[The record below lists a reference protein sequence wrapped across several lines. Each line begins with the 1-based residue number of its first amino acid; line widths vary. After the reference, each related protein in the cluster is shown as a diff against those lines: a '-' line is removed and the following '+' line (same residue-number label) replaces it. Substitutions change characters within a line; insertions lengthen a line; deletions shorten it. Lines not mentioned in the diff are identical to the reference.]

1 MERNRLTV
9 GATLPAVL
17 ALALAA
23 PLGLVGCKG
32 GDPDA
37 STGAPVEDALDGA
50 ADAADDAAD
59 TAIDAVG
66 DAADAADAAG
76 ETLDDVTNGVE
87 DAADAADAAGDAVE
101 EAVNEVV
108 ESAQDLTHPDGL
120 NRFAAGGKIDDA
132 AMASYWTSMEIEI
145 DGEPKGT
152 MTFELWPDGA
162 PITVRNHLRLVD
174 EGFYDGLTVHR
185 IIRNFMVQG
194 GCPNGNGAGNS
205 PHGTI
210 QAEFSR
216 APERSHE
223 YGVLSMARTQA
234 PNTASSQFFIV
245 CDNRGGKQL
254 DGSYATFGRL
264 TSGVSTL
271 EAIATVR
278 PRDGNGMNPAKR
290 VVIVDAEVHEG
301 TPPKGETIQR
311 PN

>member
-1 MERNRLTV
+1 MVPRMERNRLTV
-9 GATLPAVL
+9 GATLPAFL
-17 ALALAA
+17 ALVLAA

-32 GDPDA
+32 GDPEG
-37 STGAPVEDALDGA
+37 SSGAPVEDALDGA
-50 ADAADDAAD
+50 AETANDAAD
-59 TAIDAVG
+59 TAVDAVG
-66 DAADAADAAG
+66 DVASAADR
-76 ETLDDVTNGVE
+76 TLDDVTNGVE
-87 DAADAADAAGDAVE
+87 DAAEAAGDAVE

-108 ESAQDLTHPDGL
+108 DTAQDLTHPDGL

-194 GCPNGNGAGNS
+194 GCPNGNGMGNS

-223 YGVLSMARTQA
+223 YGVLSMARTNM

-254 DGSYATFGRL
+254 DGQYATFGRL

-271 EAIATVR
+271 EAIANVR
-278 PRDGNGMNPAKR
+278 PRGGNGMNPAKR